1 MEGNRYEDID
11 SSTGSS
17 QHLSSTF
24 LLRVDVTSFT
34 IGSGSDWVKDN
45 EGILYLGSEPDVLT
59 MAPEGVAEIIYTAV
73 GLHLY
78 LTTGCPKKKC
88 GLS

>member
-11 SSTGSS
+11 SSSGSS

-24 LLRVDVTSFT
+24 LLRADVTSFT

-78 LTTGCPKKKC
+78 LTRNYVIFK
-88 GLS
+88 SF